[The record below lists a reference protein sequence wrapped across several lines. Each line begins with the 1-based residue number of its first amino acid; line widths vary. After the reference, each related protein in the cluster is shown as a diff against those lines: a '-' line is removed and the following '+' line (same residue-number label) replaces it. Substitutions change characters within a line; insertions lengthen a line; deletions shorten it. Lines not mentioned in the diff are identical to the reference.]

1 MGVKKCIYK
10 VPGSQKQYCKCNG
23 TMMDIASFRKLKKAK
38 LVGKKAKNPVKVRR
52 GGENDDSSDFG
63 ESDPDPDFEGGGQD
77 EPDQMTGGKKMSKKG
92 GDADEQ
98 SFNGGKKMSKKGGDA
113 DEQSFNGGK
122 KMSKKGGE
130 ADDHSV
136 MAGKK
141 MSKKGG
147 VADFNMSNIGFEKVA
162 LFADKLNDGFKEYIG
177 GKKSKKGGENCN
189 SGMKGGNAYDKDTMM
204 GGKKVRR
211 GGNDIVMEGGSK
223 SSRRGGNEY
232 ADIL

>member
-1 MGVKKCIYK
+1 
-10 VPGSQKQYCKCNG
+10 
-23 TMMDIASFRKLKKAK
+23 MMDIASFRKLKKAK

-130 ADDHSV
+130 ADEQSFNGGKKMSKKGGEADDHSV

-147 VADFNMSNIGFEKVA
+147 VADFNMSNIGFENVA
-162 LFADKLNDGFKEYIG
+162 SFADKLNDGFKEYIG